1 MEDGHLGYIK
11 RFLKKNHLVRP
22 GVHLLCYIAHTIYT
36 IPRVTVVGQS
46 EPTIVGQLLIF
57 EFGLVRTH
65 VVWVLNQNQ
74 AQFSPKESTIIN
86 LRDTYVDIHLK
97 GYII

>member
-1 MEDGHLGYIK
+1 MDDGHLGYIK

-46 EPTIVGQLLIF
+46 EPTIVGQLLIWP
-57 EFGLVRTH
+57 VRKIDSNPNYPNNMGFR
-65 VVWVLNQNQ
+65 V
-74 AQFSPKESTIIN
+74 
-86 LRDTYVDIHLK
+86 
-97 GYII
+97 